1 MNRFSYLIL
10 FLLIGFTAQ
19 SQVLTVNT
27 ESDDACIN
35 ESIWLKASGHNLYV
49 WSDTVRL
56 DTFIGDSV
64 NFSAATAGNYAITV
78 LGYTIFPADTDT
90 LVLNITVNPNPTVTI
105 NSSANS
111 ANNFL
116 CLGDTAILEALG
128 NGLAAYAWS
137 PAISTTDST
146 GQTTGV
152 FPTST
157 VVYNLMVTDTNGCM
171 ATGTKQVKVQSSS
184 PTLALAS
191 ENSVICPGGS
201 TEITATS
208 NGLSFSWDNAATLN
222 PSTGKVVVASPT
234 TTTTYTVTATLN
246 ACTTLG
252 SITIGVLD
260 APALT
265 VSDNL
270 NGAAICLDSFAVI
283 TTVCPECVSYI
294 YTFPNSSVQTTN
306 TSQVVSPNEPGQ
318 INILVSGVGGNNC
331 KSDETVTINVDDCF
345 NGTPFSVEELVAS
358 DIQMIQRSGIVEIIA
373 PVAMNSV
380 VLYDLLG
387 SQVFEVNQLNANT
400 TLVDVSTFSSGI
412 YIMMVKS
419 DNGDVT
425 KKLYLN

>member
-1 MNRFSYLIL
+1 MNRISYLIL
-10 FLLIGFTAQ
+10 FLLIGFTAK

-27 ESDDACIN
+27 ESDDACVN

-56 DTFIGDSV
+56 DTFVGDSV
-64 NFSAATAGNYAITV
+64 NFSSATAGNYAITV
-78 LGYTIFPADTDT
+78 LGYTVFPADTDT
-90 LVLNITVNPNPTVTI
+90 LVLNITVNANPTVTI

-116 CLGDTAILEALG
+116 CLGDTATLEALG
-128 NGLAAYAWS
+128 NGLVSYAWS
-137 PAISTTDST
+137 PGITTTDST

-152 FPTST
+152 FPTTT
-157 VVYNLMVTDTNGCM
+157 VVYDLMVTDTNGCM
-171 ATGTKQVKVQSSS
+171 ATGTKQVKVQASS

-191 ENSVICPGGS
+191 EDSVICPGGS

-208 NGLSFSWDNAATLN
+208 NGLNFSWDNASTLD
-222 PSTGKVVVASPT
+222 PSTGKVVMASPT

-270 NGAAICLDSFAVI
+270 NGSSICLDSFAVI

-306 TSQVVSPNEPGQ
+306 TSQVVSPNQAGQ
-318 INILVSGVGGNNC
+318 IQILVSGVGGNSC
-331 KSDETVTINVDDCF
+331 KSSETVTINVDSCF
-345 NGTPFSVEELVAS
+345 NGTAFSVRELAAS
-358 DIQMIQRSGIVEIIA
+358 DVQMIQRSNTVEIIA
-373 PVAMNSV
+373 PVSMSNV

-387 SQVFEVNQLNANT
+387 SQVAGLNQLNSNT
-400 TLVDVSTFSSGI
+400 ALVDVSALSSGI
-412 YIMMVKS
+412 YIMVVKS
-419 DNGDVT
+419 DNGDIT